1 MVDHAAWRI
10 RGRSIRP
17 TSNLDESV
25 HLLAPGSYLQV
36 RCTPVALRPPSEAG
50 PTTRIESN
58 RSGTHTNLSALVNGG
73 HDGSDR
79 DGSVGVVVAE
89 ASEEDEVAERGGTPF
104 MPRAKK
110 SQQAAEVV
118 APARDFR

>member
-1 MVDHAAWRI
+1 MPAPWVLHGGDEGGAQDPASHAVNQMARAEII
-10 RGRSIRP
+10 RG
-17 TSNLDESV
+17 
-25 HLLAPGSYLQV
+25 
-36 RCTPVALRPPSEAG
+36 
-50 PTTRIESN
+50 
-58 RSGTHTNLSALVNGG
+58 GTHTNLSALVNGG

-89 ASEEDEVAERGGTPF
+89 TSEEDGVAELGGTPF

>member
-1 MVDHAAWRI
+1 VVDHAAWRI

-89 ASEEDEVAERGGTPF
+89 ASEEGRGS
-104 MPRAKK
+104 RAWRHTFYAQGEEK
-110 SQQAAEVV
+110 SAGRRGSC
-118 APARDFR
+118 ARP